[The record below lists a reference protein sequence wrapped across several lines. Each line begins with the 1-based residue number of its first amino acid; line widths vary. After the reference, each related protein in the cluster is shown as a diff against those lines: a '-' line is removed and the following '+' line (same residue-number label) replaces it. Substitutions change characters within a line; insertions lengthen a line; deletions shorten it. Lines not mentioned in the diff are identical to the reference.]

1 MFSKRK
7 PVLRPK
13 APKNNQANETSPM
26 NHPADPN
33 VQRYSLSDPPVLP
46 PINAAGS
53 NDNYSYEDDI
63 TQAVDRLL
71 GHHPQDTHP
80 NEQTQLTPQLTT
92 TPTISQPPQIQLNG
106 IDAPPQMGYRPYQPG
121 QYLAPIMTGET
132 LQIDPA
138 VQPSP
143 HTSVYGSALSV
154 QDPFHDPSTPAAS
167 VSDLSQ
173 DQGYYAPSHRTSY
186 TSYDSASTA
195 YDGSSTA
202 YAGAPVD
209 HFSRDTEAYTTS
221 HGYSPASRRLA
232 RSREGT
238 PGVEDEDYFVVRG
251 NESYL
256 QPGYEDPEKAALHN
270 ELYGPNY
277 QAHNVVYDPE
287 PETPK
292 SSMFSLPETPLET
305 RHFGPAPTGRVLR
318 RHKTKK
324 RVQLTNGNLVVDLKV
339 PPKLV
344 LPRKGEPET
353 MHTRYTAVTCDPD
366 EFEKKGFFLRQNE
379 TGRRTEMFIVITMY
393 NVSLPFVVK
402 LQPLTGLHDRKTK
415 SFSAEPCTA

>member
-1 MFSKRK
+1 MNQ
-7 PVLRPK
+7 PV
-13 APKNNQANETSPM
+13 
-26 NHPADPN
+26 DPN
-33 VQRYSLSDPPVLP
+33 VQRYSLSDPPMIP
-46 PINAAGS
+46 PISAGGS
-53 NDNYSYEDDI
+53 HDGYSHEDDI

-71 GHHPQDTHP
+71 GHHPQGTHP
-80 NEQTQLTPQLTT
+80 SEQVQYEPQSTT
-92 TPTISQPPQIQLNG
+92 APTISQPPSIQING
-106 IDAPPQMGYRPYQPG
+106 MDSQPQIGYRPYQPG

-132 LQIDPA
+132 LQIDP
-138 VQPSP
+138 VQASP
-143 HTSVYGSALSV
+143 HASVYGSALSP
-154 QDPFHDPSTPAAS
+154 QDPFHDPSTPVAS

-173 DQGYYAPSHRTSY
+173 DQGFYAPSHTSSY
-186 TSYDSASTA
+186 PSYDT
-195 YDGSSTA
+195 DSTA

-209 HFSRDTEAYTTS
+209 HFARDTEAYTTS
-221 HGYSPASRRLA
+221 HGYSPASRRIA

-238 PGVEDEDYFVVRG
+238 PGIEDEDYYVVG
-251 NESYL
+251 NDAYH
-256 QPGYEDPEKAALHN
+256 QGGYEDPEKAALQD

-277 QAHNVVYDPE
+277 QQHNIVYDPE

-292 SSMFSLPETPLET
+292 SSMYSLPEMPLET
-305 RHFGPAPTGRVLR
+305 RHFGPAPAGRVLR

-379 TGRRTEMFIVITMY
+379 TGRRTELFIVITMY
-393 NVSLPFVVK
+393 NVSTLSISQ
-402 LQPLTGLHDRKTK
+402 LRSLIDISGR
-415 SFSAEPCTA
+415 